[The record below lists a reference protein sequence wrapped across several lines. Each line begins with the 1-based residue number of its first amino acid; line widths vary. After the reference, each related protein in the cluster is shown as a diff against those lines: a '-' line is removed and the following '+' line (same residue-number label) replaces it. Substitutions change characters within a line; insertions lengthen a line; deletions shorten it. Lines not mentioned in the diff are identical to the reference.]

1 MIVKITMHHDRK
13 GWHSIIKRIDK
24 ARYKRLLEKVG
35 EKEGA
40 VELVNLEIL
49 EK

>member
-1 MIVKITMHHDRK
+1 MHHDRK
-13 GWHSIIKRIDK
+13 GWHSITKRVDK
-24 ARYKRLLEKVG
+24 ATYKRLLEKVG
-35 EKEGA
+35 EKEGR